1 MFKFCSILPPGHLAY
16 LFRFG
21 SRDSFHI
28 IRGMT
33 KYYFM
38 IIHTDYL
45 QRGRATVS
53 QFLCLSG
60 EQLVRYWNC
69 IKRDEMGPPTPP
81 T

>member
-1 MFKFCSILPPGHLAY
+1 
-16 LFRFG
+16 
-21 SRDSFHI
+21 
-28 IRGMT
+28 MT

-38 IIHTDYL
+38 LIQTDYL

-69 IKRDEMGPPTPP
+69 IKPDEMGPPTPTQVP
-81 T
+81 TPPTAHHKAVTEWLLIT